1 MWDPYISKL
10 LENQNRILLRQAEAL
25 LDKVKAAGIVL
36 GLLAAYGLVGYIEMG
51 M

>member
-1 MWDPYISKL
+1 MFVNEYKPACGWLKYNK
-10 LENQNRILLRQAEAL
+10 RKAL

-36 GLLAAYGLVGYIEMG
+36 GLLAAYGLVGCIEMG

>member
-1 MWDPYISKL
+1 MFVNKYSPACGWLKYNKRKAI
-10 LENQNRILLRQAEAL
+10 

-36 GLLAAYGLVGYIEMG
+36 GLLAAYAFVGYIEMG

>member
-1 MWDPYISKL
+1 MGIVEYTPACGWVKYNK
-10 LENQNRILLRQAEAL
+10 RKAL

-36 GLLAAYGLVGYIEMG
+36 GLLAAYCVAGYIEMG

>member
-1 MWDPYISKL
+1 MFVNEYIPAGGWLKY
-10 LENQNRILLRQAEAL
+10 NKHKAL
-25 LDKVKAAGIVL
+25 VDKMRTAGIVL

>member
-1 MWDPYISKL
+1 MFVNEYSPACGWLKYNKRKAI
-10 LENQNRILLRQAEAL
+10 

-36 GLLAAYGLVGYIEMG
+36 GLLAAYAFVGYIEMG